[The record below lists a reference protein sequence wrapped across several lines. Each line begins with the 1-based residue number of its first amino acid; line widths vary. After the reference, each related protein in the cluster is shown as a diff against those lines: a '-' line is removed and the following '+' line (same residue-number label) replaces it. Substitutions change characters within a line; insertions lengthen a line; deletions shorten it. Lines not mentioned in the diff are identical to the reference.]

1 MRKLSVFN
9 QVSVDGYFKTSSGD
23 MGWAHQN
30 DDDPEFKDFIAG
42 NAVGGG
48 MLVFGRTTYEM
59 MTSFWPTPIAAEQ
72 FPVVAKQMNSLPKIV
87 FSKTLKKVSWNNTKQ
102 VKGDLV
108 AEVRRMKKEPGEQM
122 VILGSGS
129 IVSQLAQADL
139 IDEYQLLV
147 VPIVLGEGRTM
158 FQGSKKTLNLSLAKT
173 RTFRNGRVFSV
184 YVPKA

>member
-1 MRKLSVFN
+1 
-9 QVSVDGYFKTSSGD
+9 
-23 MGWAHQN
+23 
-30 DDDPEFKDFIAG
+30 
-42 NAVGGG
+42 

-59 MTSFWPTPIAAEQ
+59 MASFWPTPAAAEQ

-87 FSKTLKKVSWNNTKQ
+87 FSKTLKKASWNNTRQ
-102 VKGDLV
+102 VRGDLV
-108 AEVRRMKKEPGEQM
+108 AEVRRMKNEPGEQM

-139 IDEYQLLV
+139 IDEYQLLA

-158 FQGSKKTLNLSLAKT
+158 FEGSKKTLNLALAKT